1 MHYILYLKNEVAMA
15 KSVRTS
21 KDNIPLD
28 NFDNFMEVSKEQYDQ
43 ISIPAKLVN
52 GLWVKVTDKSELP
65 SREKSSSEN
74 FISDEITMQQRLE
87 ALEAAML
94 EMALGE

>member
-1 MHYILYLKNEVAMA
+1 MHYVLYVKNEVAMA

-21 KDNIPLD
+21 VDNIPLS
-28 NFDNFMEVSKEQYDQ
+28 NFDNFIEVSKEEYDQ
-43 ISIPAKLVN
+43 IPIPAKLVD
-52 GLWVKVTDKSELP
+52 GLWVKVTNKAELP
-65 SREKSSSEN
+65 TAEKSSAEVAT
-74 FISDEITMQQRLE
+74 DITMQQRLE